1 MITSQEV
8 REAVLV
14 PISTI
19 VDSVR
24 ITLERCPPELSAD
37 LVDRGLVLAG
47 GGALL
52 RGFDKLLSE
61 ETGLSV
67 HVAEDPLSAVAE
79 WTGKFLNELKFLR
92 QVAAADRQWRGS
104 LQIDDFG
111 LRIDFRSSADFDLNQ
126 VQTRNLQSGI
136 DMSRTSI
143 IALLIFGAVLGYFL
157 SFGPETTQKFKASV
171 YQLLA
176 PFLTGGSGIK
186 KQITSVRTGL
196 KSLDQLEHENAAL
209 QVENREL
216 RATNQSLRDVEHEV
230 NRLRH
235 ALNYRERSVFKL
247 IAAEVIARDS
257 STWWRTLTINRGR
270 RDAIETDMPVVTDVG
285 LVGKTT
291 TVSDTI
297 SVVLL
302 ISDESCRIASSVEG
316 SREQGIVSGERV
328 TGGLT
333 PFLDLNFLSK
343 QADLKPGQKVYTS
356 GVGGVFPSGLL
367 IGAVKSFRVRELDGQ
382 AQLTP
387 VVDLSHL
394 EDVFVVTGRR

>member
-1 MITSQEV
+1 M
-8 REAVLV
+8 R
-14 PISTI
+14 
-19 VDSVR
+19 
-24 ITLERCPPELSAD
+24 
-37 LVDRGLVLAG
+37 
-47 GGALL
+47 
-52 RGFDKLLSE
+52 
-61 ETGLSV
+61 
-67 HVAEDPLSAVAE
+67 
-79 WTGKFLNELKFLR
+79 
-92 QVAAADRQWRGS
+92 
-104 LQIDDFG
+104 IDDFG

-209 QVENREL
+209 QVENREV
-216 RATNQSLRDVEHEV
+216 RATNQGLRDVEHEV

-247 IAAEVIARDS
+247 IAAEIIARDS
-257 STWWRTLTINRGR
+257 STWWRTITINRGR
-270 RDAIETDMPVVTDVG
+270 RDGIETDMPVVTDLG

-291 TVSDTI
+291 TVSDSI

-302 ISDESCRIASSVEG
+302 VSDENCRLAASVEG
-316 SREQGIVSGERV
+316 SREQGIVSGER
-328 TGGLT
+328 TTTGLT
-333 PFLDLNFLSK
+333 PFLNLNFLSK

-367 IGAVKSFRVRELDGQ
+367 VGVVKSYRVRELDGQ

-387 VVDLSHL
+387 AVDLSHL